1 MTETTD
7 EPGDRRVSTERPSRG
22 MSEVRTLTNKFARLV
37 IIGMLVQL
45 GVIVYVFATEHN
57 GRQDAVNA
65 AREGCKRDVL
75 DRQASVTLNENILK
89 AFREGQKQAPQV
101 LTPTRKKAV
110 EEIESTTAGLDE
122 RAHINC
128 LERYPDAGWFP

>member
-1 MTETTD
+1 MTEITD
-7 EPGDRRVSTERPSRG
+7 AEGERRVTPERPSRG
-22 MSEVRTLTNKFARLV
+22 MSEVRTLTHKFAKLV
-37 IIGMLVQL
+37 VAGMIVQL
-45 GVIVYVFATEHN
+45 FVIGYVFITEHN
-57 GRQDAVNA
+57 GRQDAVHA

-75 DRQASVTLNENILK
+75 DRQASVTLNQNILK

-128 LERYPDAGWFP
+128 TERYPNAGWFP